1 MADTDIE
8 FERLLDLY
16 KKWSLEEIRV
26 KAALA
31 DEHEDFLT
39 DEERKKRVKEANKR
53 VQVAV
58 DVCDLS
64 EDGMRKFHKELLQV
78 AIDERDKSLL
88 TSALRNCNGLP
99 ALSAE
104 DCKKI
109 ADCVE
114 HGYDGKHGR
123 QKKFTK
129 TEEFSLM
136 WKYGMEYLRL
146 IGKEGG
152 YRNRAEAK
160 KAFCKEEF
168 GTVSDNDGTFNKIY
182 KKHKM
187 TARIG
192 ETVPLELLNVNG
204 GLLLYT
210 SWWLQYGQT
219 EKITHYF
226 SWATVFLQSQ
236 ETGDDGQQ

>member
-1 MADTDIE
+1 MAYTDIE

-16 KKWSLEEIRV
+16 KKKSLEIILV

-31 DEHEDFLT
+31 DKHEDFLT
-39 DEERKKRVKEANKR
+39 DEERKKRSEEANNR
-53 VQVAV
+53 LQVAI
-58 DVCDLS
+58 DECDLS
-64 EDGMRKFHKELLQV
+64 EDGMRIFHMELLRV
-78 AIDERDKSLL
+78 ALDERDKSLL
-88 TSALRNCNGLP
+88 TAAMRNCNGL

-114 HGYDGKHGR
+114 HGYEGKHGR

-129 TEEFSLM
+129 YEEYSLM

-152 YRNRAEAK
+152 HQNRTEAK
-160 KAFCKEEF
+160 KAFCEEVL
-168 GTVSDNDGTFNKIY
+168 GTISDNNGTFNKIY
-182 KKHKM
+182 KEHKM
-187 TARIG
+187 MARIG

-204 GLLLYT
+204 GFLLYT

-219 EKITHYF
+219 EKLTHF
-226 SWATVFLQSQ
+226 FAWVKVFLQPYV
-236 ETGDDGQQ
+236 TGDDGQQ